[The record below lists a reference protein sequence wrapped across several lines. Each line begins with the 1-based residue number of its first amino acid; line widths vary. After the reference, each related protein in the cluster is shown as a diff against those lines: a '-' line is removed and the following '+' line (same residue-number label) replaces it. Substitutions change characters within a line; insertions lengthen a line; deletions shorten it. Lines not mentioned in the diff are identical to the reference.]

1 MGKIKAKAGTPVYGQ
16 LLSLINRKDFHNA
29 VVETGADFAVKKL
42 NTWTLM
48 GSMIFAVLQRTSG
61 LRELTS
67 GLAGYSE
74 GLKHLGFTHL
84 PKRSTVSDA
93 NKKRPP
99 ELFARVF
106 ADI

>member
-48 GSMIFAVLQRTSG
+48 GSMIFCRVAKNFRASRTHQWFSG
-61 LRELTS
+61 L
-67 GLAGYSE
+67 
-74 GLKHLGFTHL
+74 
-84 PKRSTVSDA
+84 
-93 NKKRPP
+93 
-99 ELFARVF
+99 
-106 ADI
+106 

>member
-48 GSMIFAVLQRTSG
+48 GSMILPCCKELQGFANSPV
-61 LRELTS
+61 
-67 GLAGYSE
+67 
-74 GLKHLGFTHL
+74 
-84 PKRSTVSDA
+84 V
-93 NKKRPP
+93 
-99 ELFARVF
+99 
-106 ADI
+106 

>member
-48 GSMIFAVLQRTSG
+48 GL
-61 LRELTS
+61 
-67 GLAGYSE
+67 
-74 GLKHLGFTHL
+74 
-84 PKRSTVSDA
+84 
-93 NKKRPP
+93 
-99 ELFARVF
+99 
-106 ADI
+106 